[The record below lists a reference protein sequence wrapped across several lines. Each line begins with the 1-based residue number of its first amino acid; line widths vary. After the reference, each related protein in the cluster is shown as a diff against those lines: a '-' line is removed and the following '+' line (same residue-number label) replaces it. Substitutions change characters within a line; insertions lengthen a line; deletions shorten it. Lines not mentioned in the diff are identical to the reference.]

1 MKNTALLLSL
11 LLTAPAMADIRI
23 NSDSIKVNV
32 DREDEI
38 KDWKAKHKNE
48 CSSIEI
54 GGVKVTS
61 DGCSS
66 KKHENSSVH
75 GDNNPGKGHDKNK
88 HKNDDDDYDIKIEH
102 HDNNVRVEH
111 YDTNSAKGK
120 GKKNQ

>member
-11 LLTAPAMADIRI
+11 LMTGPALADVSI
-23 NSDSIKVNV
+23 NSNGVRVSM

-38 KDWKAKHKNE
+38 NEWKNKHKNE
-48 CSSIEI
+48 CSSVTI

-66 KKHENSSVH
+66 KDKENRSVH

-88 HKNDDDDYDIKIEH
+88 NKNDGDDDYTLK
-102 HDNNVRVEH
+102 VEH
-111 YDTNSAKGK
+111 YDSDSVKSKGK
-120 GKKNQ
+120 GKQNK